1 MSFARA
7 VWRGCRWGRVLF
19 LAPVVPSSS
28 SLYKF
33 SSTLLS
39 RPSGLLTLSPSVSQL
54 ETGGLSSRLFPWS
67 KGQVRTK
74 KRGTEYQPK
83 VIKRIRTHGWK
94 KRISTRG
101 GIEVI
106 LRRMLKGRKSL
117 TY

>member
-1 MSFARA
+1 MSFLRA
-7 VWRGCRWGRVLF
+7 AVRGCRWQPAQY

-28 SLYKF
+28 SPREYC
-33 SSTLLS
+33 SSFLS
-39 RPSGLLTLSPSVSQL
+39 RPTGLLTSGSLAGRV
-54 ETGGLSSRLFPWS
+54 ETSGLGSHFFPWS
-67 KGQVRTK
+67 QQQVRTK

-83 VIKRIRTHGWK
+83 TIKRIRTHGWQ

-117 TY
+117 TH